1 MILQRLLAE
10 QMKIICEI
18 FKRLSDM
25 FTGKSHPLVGEVLEK
40 LRNGSREVNMPK
52 TFRTR
57 STRMKGKALSSEILK
72 ALSISRPTLI
82 KAWKKGLLVDG
93 DRPLLHRDPI
103 SRFVYC
109 HCGDLGKLKKIFELE

>member
-1 MILQRLLAE
+1 
-10 QMKIICEI
+10 
-18 FKRLSDM
+18 
-25 FTGKSHPLVGEVLEK
+25 
-40 LRNGSREVNMPK
+40 
-52 TFRTR
+52 
-57 STRMKGKALSSEILK
+57 GKALSSEILK

-109 HCGDLGKLKKIFELE
+109 DVADIERLKEIFELK